1 MTVRDLVIDERD
13 DTLGTWNGMRLLME
27 LGGCDPAVVRGRL
40 PLSTWMREV
49 AGQAGMTPVGQPLLK
64 HFGRDELA
72 GETVIGVTQHGNVD
86 VHGFDEDGSATLCV
100 NSLAEFDPAAVLAF
114 TRKFYDAD
122 TARARVVHSYFP
134 PAGTH
139 DLVVEARSDTLG
151 TWRGMRLLMDLSG
164 CDPAV
169 VRSIH
174 ALDQWIA
181 TLAKR
186 IGMTAVGQPLKRQT
200 ADTTTLIQ
208 LIETSNI
215 DAWGFGDP
223 IAANLCAFSCKE
235 FDAAAA
241 LKYTAK
247 FFDAGAV
254 RARVVHSYIP
264 KEDNV

>member
-1 MTVRDLVIDERD
+1 MTAARDLVVDKRD
-13 DTLGTWNGMRLLME
+13 DKLGTWNGMRLLME

-49 AGQAGMTPVGQPLLK
+49 AGQAGMVPVGQPLLM
-64 HFGRDELA
+64 HFGSDELA
-72 GETVIGVTQHGNVD
+72 GETVIQITETGNVD
-86 VHGFDEDGSATLCV
+86 VHGFDDDLFAALCV
-100 NSLAEFDPAAVLAF
+100 NARDPFDAAAALAF

-122 TARARVVHSYFP
+122 TARARVVHSYIPQRPAP
-134 PAGTH
+134 PK
-139 DLVVEARSDTLG
+139 LVVEERDDSLG
-151 TWRGMRLLMDLSG
+151 TWRGMRLIMDLSD

-181 TLAKR
+181 TLANR
-186 IGMTAVGQPLKRQT
+186 IGMVTVGQPLRHQT
-200 ADTTTLIQ
+200 VDTNALIQ
-208 LIETSNI
+208 LIQTSNI
-215 DAWGFGDP
+215 DAWGFGYKR
-223 IAANLCAFSCKE
+223 AANLCAFSCKE
-235 FDAAAA
+235 FDAQAA

-264 KEDNV
+264 A